1 MWPKMDE
8 SVLQIIWPDL
18 IQELPSVNMW
28 FSDDLKIQLAVAILP
43 LESPPTSVTRA
54 PPESKT
60 LPSISWEGRGFS
72 LLPFL
77 PANSLVVRASVL

>member
-8 SVLQIIWPDL
+8 SVLQILWLGL

-28 FSDDLKIQLAVAILP
+28 FSNDLKIQLAVALLP
-43 LESPPTSVTRA
+43 LEPPPTSVAGA

-60 LPSISWEGRGFS
+60 LPSISWEGQGFS